1 MKRVSSPA
9 GVLVVLAL
17 VAAFGLTDSASGAP
31 SPVAR
36 ACKPSLRGPVPTDL
50 SVWNRR

>member
-17 VAAFGLTDSASGAP
+17 VAAFGLTDPASGAP
-31 SPVAR
+31 SPVTVAIALLPQPFR
-36 ACKPSLRGPVPTDL
+36 VLKTEGL
-50 SVWNRR
+50 